1 MYIGMC
7 FGVCLVILGL
17 FGYMVS
23 VKISEQN
30 HRLTTMFELVN
41 NIIQDMQ
48 VIKIQHTVDK
58 LSIDRPVDKEQG
70 LSELPT
76 VDIFESTL
84 SVKSDDVKKI
94 VVSDVESISYG
105 TDTEPDTDDD
115 TDIDTDSDIDGDE
128 DVVEDEDDKY
138 TYDEPIKV
146 LTVDYTPSHQVTDK
160 VPVVY
165 DIEDLSEDI
174 LLPSTEPYVEKVR
187 TIVYDNIDETKEIKV
202 EADFGHVIQ
211 VTLSDVD
218 DIVQCT
224 HTNVLEETVAQS
236 VGKDDYGKMDI
247 SKLRKLVS
255 EKSPETNTSKLKKK
269 DLIKLLTE

>member
-58 LSIDRPVDKEQG
+58 LSIDRPVDKDQG

-76 VDIFESTL
+76 VDILESTL

-105 TDTEPDTDDD
+105 TDTEPDTEPDTDDD
-115 TDIDTDSDIDGDE
+115 TDIDTDDE
-128 DVVEDEDDKY
+128 EDDAKY
-138 TYDEPIKV
+138 TYDDEKLKV
-146 LTVDYTPSHQVTDK
+146 LSVEYTPSHQFTDK

-165 DIEDLSEDI
+165 DIEDLSED
-174 LLPSTEPYVEKVR
+174 LVVPSPEPYVEKVR

-224 HTNVLEETVAQS
+224 PTSVLEDTVAQS